1 MFFRNKAGF
10 AALAILL
17 TAVFAARAAETPL
30 PPPETALLRIEFTL
44 NESALSSSAH
54 DEIAAF
60 AADVQR
66 QSSRLLIK
74 AYAGPPR
81 DASSTA
87 RKLSLRR
94 ALSVRNR
101 LIESGVVSGRIHV
114 RALGGTSDSGPQD
127 RVDIVLAGG

>member
-1 MFFRNKAGF
+1 MIFLDRIG
-10 AALAILL
+10 AAAIAILL
-17 TAVFAARAAETPL
+17 AGILTAAAAEAPL
-30 PPPETALLRIEFTL
+30 SSPEAALLRIDFTP
-44 NESALSSSAH
+44 NESALSPSAH
-54 DEIAAF
+54 ENIAAF
-60 AADVQR
+60 ATILRR

-94 ALSVRNR
+94 ALSVRHK
-101 LIESGVVSGRIHV
+101 LIDEGIGAGRIHV
-114 RALGGTSDSGPQD
+114 RALGGVPDSGPQD

>member
-1 MFFRNKAGF
+1 MIFHNRIGF

-17 TAVFAARAAETPL
+17 AGALAAAAAEAPL
-30 PPPETALLRIEFTL
+30 PPPESALLRIDFAPG
-44 NESALSSSAH
+44 ESALSAAAH
-54 DEIAAF
+54 DDIAVF
-60 AADVQR
+60 ATNMRR
-66 QSSRLLIK
+66 QSGRLLIK

-81 DASSTA
+81 DVSSPA

-94 ALSVRNR
+94 ALSVRYK
-101 LIESGVVSGRIHV
+101 LIDEGIVADRIHV